1 MKKMSSQTL
10 ENVIMGLITLL
21 VIGFLVMSEWIYYIS

>member
-10 ENVIMGLITLL
+10 EHVIMGLITLL
-21 VIGFLVMSEWIYYIS
+21 VVGFLVMSEWIYYIS